1 MIKNY
6 KNGKS
11 SKIVFDA
18 YLKKFGNADMFLLKV
33 PARINLLGTH
43 IEHRGG
49 YVNYLTIDK
58 ELWCASG
65 KRNDRKVVACNIEKK
80 YALGEFEIDSELPE
94 KNVEWLDFIR
104 KVKLSPGNWLNYIK
118 ASVLYLQNKFPEIH
132 LKGMNLCFYGEIPV
146 GGGLSSSSAVVVAA
160 MLSACKINNLD
171 IKKEK
176 LAEMCGEAE
185 WYVGTRGGAG
195 DHAAMIFGKENQIA
209 HLRFFPFQIEYL
221 FFPSEYSIICCNSL
235 VEAKKSSMAKS
246 AFNERIA
253 CYEIGFEMI
262 KKNFPE
268 LADKLTY
275 LRDIN
280 TENLGSEE
288 IIYKILLSLP
298 ESLTRKEIQEIL
310 PEKKDVIT
318 TIFETHFEPEQGY
331 KIRDVMMYGIA
342 ECARSKKCVYFL
354 KNGDID
360 KFGQLMFI
368 SHDGDRVVKFL
379 NNGKTEKWN
388 FSITDEYLETLIQNL
403 RSSEL
408 GVTKQTRIYNQPG
421 VYRCSTPELDFI
433 VNLAKKIHGVQGAKL
448 TGAGLGGCV
457 LILVQKEY
465 AEETLEILNTK
476 YYRARNLP
484 EVAFIC
490 KSTNGAEFIG
500 G

>member
-1 MIKNY
+1 
-6 KNGKS
+6 
-11 SKIVFDA
+11 
-18 YLKKFGNADMFLLKV
+18 
-33 PARINLLGTH
+33 
-43 IEHRGG
+43 
-49 YVNYLTIDK
+49 
-58 ELWCASG
+58 
-65 KRNDRKVVACNIEKK
+65 
-80 YALGEFEIDSELPE
+80 
-94 KNVEWLDFIR
+94 
-104 KVKLSPGNWLNYIK
+104 
-118 ASVLYLQNKFPEIH
+118 
-132 LKGMNLCFYGEIPV
+132 
-146 GGGLSSSSAVVVAA
+146 
-160 MLSACKINNLD
+160 
-171 IKKEK
+171 
-176 LAEMCGEAE
+176 
-185 WYVGTRGGAG
+185 
-195 DHAAMIFGKENQIA
+195 
-209 HLRFFPFQIEYL
+209 
-221 FFPSEYSIICCNSL
+221 
-235 VEAKKSSMAKS
+235 MAKS

-318 TIFETHFEPEQGY
+318 TIFETHSEPEQGY

-342 ECARSKKCVYFL
+342 ECARSKKCAYFL
-354 KNGDID
+354 ENGDID

-433 VNLAKKIHGVQGAKL
+433 VNLAKNIHGVKGAKL